1 MKAVLKRK
9 DYDPKVNERI
19 VYKNVK
25 EVHIQ
30 WDGVYLTLDD
40 GKYMKALLN
49 NGNYI
54 LDTQVIYCYTLI
66 VGVHE

>member
-40 GKYMKALLN
+40 EKYIKALLN
-49 NGNYI
+49 NFDWI
-54 LDTQVIYCYTLI
+54 DIDEET
-66 VGVHE
+66 

>member
-19 VYKNVK
+19 VYENVK
-25 EVHIQ
+25 EVRIQ

-40 GKYMKALLN
+40 GKYIKALLN
-49 NGNYI
+49 NFDWIDIDN
-54 LDTQVIYCYTLI
+54 D
-66 VGVHE
+66 